1 MTAMLTP
8 VMAAQAKTTTLED
21 GTVFDSDYYAD
32 TYPDLKAA
40 FGYDYDAL
48 LNHYKTYGIK
58 EQRVAS
64 AEAQQEKSGLVAV
77 DKLENKR
84 NLKKKCTDE
93 EFQAAY
99 QAASAIVTPL
109 KEMSRE
115 DQLIQIA
122 VAIRAMFDNGQV
134 RYSTSENHYNDP
146 YGYFVL
152 GVGSCAGCARATG
165 LCLNMLGISYE
176 HVNENQWSHQWC
188 RINVDGTYWIC
199 DAYGLYVGPE
209 PAPYAHP
216 YL

>member
-1 MTAMLTP
+1 M
-8 VMAAQAKTTTLED
+8 
-21 GTVFDSDYYAD
+21 
-32 TYPDLKAA
+32 
-40 FGYDYDAL
+40 
-48 LNHYKTYGIK
+48 
-58 EQRVAS
+58 
-64 AEAQQEKSGLVAV
+64 
-77 DKLENKR
+77 
-84 NLKKKCTDE
+84 
-93 EFQAAY
+93 
-99 QAASAIVTPL
+99 TPL

-209 PAPYAHP
+209 SAPYAHP